1 MPLAT
6 LITLFDRQEAEI
18 VRARLE
24 AGGIESVLF
33 DAGIAS
39 LIGPGLSGVRV
50 MVLDEDEAAA
60 RRMLA
65 ASLDQGLGD
74 SLDRSA

>member
-6 LITLFDRQEAEI
+6 LVTLFDRQEAEI
-18 VRARLE
+18 VRARLD

-65 ASLDQGLGD
+65 ASLDG
-74 SLDRSA
+74 SA

>member
-6 LITLFDRQEAEI
+6 LCTLFDRQEAEI

-50 MVLDEDEAAA
+50 MVHGDDEAAA
-60 RRMLA
+60 RALI
-65 ASLDQGLGD
+65 ASAREDGADGHW
-74 SLDRSA
+74 SGSA

>member
-1 MPLAT
+1 MALAT
-6 LITLFDRQEAEI
+6 LLTLFDRQEAEI
-18 VRARLE
+18 VRGALA

-39 LIGPGLSGVRV
+39 LIGSGLSGVRV

-60 RRMLA
+60 RALLA
-65 ASLDQGLGD
+65 LT
-74 SLDRSA
+74 R